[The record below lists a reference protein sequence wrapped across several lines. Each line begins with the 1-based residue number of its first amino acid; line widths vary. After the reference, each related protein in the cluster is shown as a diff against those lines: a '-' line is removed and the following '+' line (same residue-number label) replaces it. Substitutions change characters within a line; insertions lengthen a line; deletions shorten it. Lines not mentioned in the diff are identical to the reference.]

1 MKVKKFLAGLSA
13 FTMMFSATIGY
24 FPELHKGTH
33 SLTAA
38 AEEDV
43 PQILVDEGTETESS
57 EVPEETSAPE
67 AQETTEAVSKIT
79 VNSVMPVMVK
89 DSEQTEN
96 GWQYTVY
103 DNTVTITGYSGN
115 ATKLTIPSEIEGK
128 PVTEIDSYAFADN
141 TTITSVNLGSIQ
153 KIGYSVFEGC
163 TSLKSLTIPKTLTE
177 AKYDGY
183 YGNAP
188 LTGSSI
194 TSVTFEEGIE
204 NIPAYICYGV
214 SSLTS
219 VTLPEKSDTIDGY
232 SIGDSAF
239 SRTSLS
245 AVELPSSLTRI
256 GKYAFSECSLLKK
269 ISIPDNVTEI
279 GTGVFNACTS
289 LTNVSIGNSVE
300 TIANDSF
307 RGCTQLTEVTFGTN
321 VVNIDSYAFEGC
333 KRLPKVDLSESV
345 KSIGDCVFMN
355 CTSLESVTL
364 GSIHSI
370 GYNVFENCTS
380 LKSLTIPKTL
390 TEAKYDSYYGNAP
403 LTGSSITSVTFEEGI
418 ENIPAYICY
427 RASSLTSVTLPE
439 KSDTIDGYSIG
450 DGAFSKTSLSAVE
463 LPSSLTR
470 IGQHAFSECS
480 LLKKIS
486 IQDKVTEIGVGA
498 FNACTSL
505 TNISIGNSVETIAND
520 SFRGCTQLTEVTFG
534 TNVVSIGGYAFE
546 GCKRLPKVAL
556 SKSIESIGDC
566 VFMNCTSLESVTL
579 GSIHS
584 IGYNVFENCTSLK
597 SLTIPKTLTEAKYD
611 SYYGNAPLTGSSITS
626 VTFEEGIENI
636 PAYICYRA
644 SSLTS
649 VTLPEKSDTI
659 DGYSIGDGAFSKTS
673 LSAVEL
679 PSSLTRIGQH
689 AFSECKLKKIII
701 PDKVTEIGTGAFNAC
716 TSLANVNIGNSVET
730 IANDSFRGCTQ
741 LTEVTFGTN
750 VVSIG
755 GYAFEGCK
763 RLPKVALSKSI
774 ESIGD
779 CVFMNCT
786 SLESVTLGSIHSI
799 GYNVFE
805 NCTSLKSLTIPKTLT
820 EAKYDSYYGNA
831 PLTGSSID
839 SLTFAS
845 GMKVVPAYIASWCTS
860 LKKVNLSDT
869 VTEIGDY
876 AFYGCSRLEEIHSDL
891 TAIAFHA
898 HSFESCDKFSD
909 SRFSVFDTQNTYLA
923 SNSGQ
928 LGVNDVVNYIL
939 KYKLT
944 PSMAKNAQN
953 LELHLNI
960 PEGMTLLMDTIQ
972 SSNLTL
978 DPEDFTDG
986 VISVDAT
993 TGEIR
998 FSVRLTEIGEYQVG
1012 ANLEFYDGS
1021 SYWNQPIGS
1030 QTVECPDLTIA
1041 VPESVNEFTA
1051 EVYGLAAKGEEV
1063 TIYVNDTVAGTL
1075 TASVHTGKYKGSVVL
1090 PSGNNGDSYTIYAQC
1105 GSITTD
1111 AVYTTYSSE
1120 EPVVKNAVM
1129 KYNQHS
1135 SAAETLDVTD
1145 VLTQGTSPVIS
1156 YNPSYPMSFEITA
1169 TNNEK
1174 IGRMFI
1180 TSTKGS
1186 EMKYMEA
1193 FYDEKTGLWVASG
1206 YFDDNNHQYVPG
1218 SLNISIIEKETIV
1231 LDENTDT
1238 EQYDKL
1244 ESLPQEYLDNSSID
1258 VLQQTDDAVV
1268 AQINLS
1274 DGENTDDCKVYFA
1287 DHEDGVY
1294 IDGNY
1299 QTAEKIAENPEKY
1312 GFEQSIVKYVED
1324 GQVYSYYT
1332 KTINHKDVEATM
1344 LMNFGNA
1351 LEFAND
1357 FWTGKTILRIC
1368 ESDPDNI
1375 AVDLLNDYSTA
1386 TFGEIAEEIFGEEFG
1401 KGYGFIGNVLSLGS
1415 DFAKYAE
1422 ELQMADENVFFEG
1435 AATALFYAKLANT
1448 IAFDSPFVNLLPFPI
1463 SAILSIGLSH
1473 TIDFVEKYLIE
1484 LMEDDMEFSLS
1495 GFIRFIIDPSGIV
1508 YEAVIGNPV
1517 EGVTV
1522 TAYYLD
1528 PETGETIKWDA
1539 EDYDQMNPLLTNA
1552 EGKYVWD
1559 VPEGQWKVVCEKEG
1573 YTTVETEWMDIPPVR
1588 TDVNIMMISQEAP
1601 KLETVEKNGNEIT
1614 VKFSKFVDI
1623 STVNEKT
1630 LTVDG
1635 YEGSYTITP
1644 VVLNEND
1651 SYADTFLVTG
1661 DFSDSI
1667 TNVSVSDDIISYA
1680 DVAAEKGNMKI
1691 TVVSTIGDV
1700 NKDNKINNKDIVLLQ
1715 RYIAGGWD
1723 VELNEASADVNKDGT
1738 INNKDVV
1745 LLQRYI
1751 AGGWNVEIA

>member
-43 PQILVDEGTETESS
+43 PQLPVDESTETENS

-67 AQETTEAVSKIT
+67 AQETTETVSKIT

-141 TTITSVNLGSIQ
+141 TTIISVNLGSIQ
-153 KIGYSVFEGC
+153 KMGYRIFDGCTSLKSITIPKTLTETDSYSNDGPLTGSSITSVIFEEGIENIPAYICANASYLTDVVLPEKADIIDGYSIGDSAFYGTALTTVTLPESLTDINSSAFAECTQLKEIAIPDNVRTIGSGAFQNCAQLTTATFGKNVKELGDSAFYGCKRLTKITLPDSLKELGSYAFEECVSLESVSLGSIQSMGYYVFEGC
-163 TSLKSLTIPKTLTE
+163 ISLKSLTIPKTLTE
-177 AKYDGY
+177 VSSSG
-183 YGNAP
+183 P
-188 LTGSSI
+188 LAGSNI

-204 NIPAYICYGV
+204 NIPAYICANASYLIDV
-214 SSLTS
+214 
-219 VTLPEKSDTIDGY
+219 VLPEKADIIDGY

-239 SRTSLS
+239 YGTALTT
-245 AVELPSSLTRI
+245 VTLPESLTDI
-256 GKYAFSECSLLKK
+256 NSSAFAECTQLKE
-269 ISIPDNVTEI
+269 IAIPDNVRTI
-279 GTGVFNACTS
+279 GSGAFQNCA
-289 LTNVSIGNSVE
+289 
-300 TIANDSF
+300 
-307 RGCTQLTEVTFGTN
+307 QLTTATFGKN
-321 VVNIDSYAFEGC
+321 VKELGDSAFYGCKRLTKITLPDSLKELGSYAFE
-333 KRLPKVDLSESV
+333 E
-345 KSIGDCVFMN
+345 CV
-355 CTSLESVTL
+355 SLESVSL
-364 GSIHSI
+364 GSIQSM
-370 GYNVFENCTS
+370 GYYVFEGCIS

-390 TEAKYDSYYGNAP
+390 TEVSSNGP
-403 LTGSSITSVTFEEGI
+403 L
-418 ENIPAYICY
+418 A
-427 RASSLTSVTLPE
+427 
-439 KSDTIDGYSIG
+439 
-450 DGAFSKTSLSAVE
+450 
-463 LPSSLTR
+463 
-470 IGQHAFSECS
+470 
-480 LLKKIS
+480 
-486 IQDKVTEIGVGA
+486 
-498 FNACTSL
+498 
-505 TNISIGNSVETIAND
+505 
-520 SFRGCTQLTEVTFG
+520 
-534 TNVVSIGGYAFE
+534 
-546 GCKRLPKVAL
+546 
-556 SKSIESIGDC
+556 ES
-566 VFMNCTSLESVTL
+566 N
-579 GSIHS
+579 
-584 IGYNVFENCTSLK
+584 
-597 SLTIPKTLTEAKYD
+597 
-611 SYYGNAPLTGSSITS
+611 
-626 VTFEEGIENI
+626 
-636 PAYICYRA
+636 
-644 SSLTS
+644 
-649 VTLPEKSDTI
+649 
-659 DGYSIGDGAFSKTS
+659 
-673 LSAVEL
+673 
-679 PSSLTRIGQH
+679 
-689 AFSECKLKKIII
+689 
-701 PDKVTEIGTGAFNAC
+701 
-716 TSLANVNIGNSVET
+716 
-730 IANDSFRGCTQ
+730 
-741 LTEVTFGTN
+741 
-750 VVSIG
+750 
-755 GYAFEGCK
+755 
-763 RLPKVALSKSI
+763 
-774 ESIGD
+774 
-779 CVFMNCT
+779 
-786 SLESVTLGSIHSI
+786 
-799 GYNVFE
+799 
-805 NCTSLKSLTIPKTLT
+805 
-820 EAKYDSYYGNA
+820 
-831 PLTGSSID
+831 ID

-845 GMKVVPAYIASWCTS
+845 GMKKIPDYLARNCTF
-860 LKKVNLSDT
+860 LREVNLPDT

-876 AFYGCSRLEEIHSDL
+876 AFYGCSRLEEIHSEL

-898 HSFESCDKFSD
+898 HSFEGCDKFSD
-909 SRFSVFDTQNTYLA
+909 SRFSVFDIQNTYLA

-928 LGVNDVVNYIL
+928 LGVNDVVNYTL

-953 LELHLNI
+953 LELYLNI
-960 PEGMTLLMDTIQ
+960 PDGMTLLMDTIQ

-978 DPEDFTDG
+978 DPEDFMDG
-986 VISVDAT
+986 VISVGAT

-1012 ANLEFYDGS
+1012 ADLEFYDGS

-1075 TASVHTGKYKGSVVL
+1075 TASAHTGKYKGSVVL

-1244 ESLPQEYLDNSSID
+1244 ESLPQEYVDNSSVDI
-1258 VLQQTDDAVV
+1258 LQQTEDSVI
-1268 AQINLS
+1268 AQVNLS
-1274 DGENTDDCKVYFA
+1274 DGENTDEFKMYSA

-1294 IDGNY
+1294 INGTY
-1299 QTAEKIAENPEKY
+1299 RTAEEIAKNPKKY
-1312 GFEQSIVKYVED
+1312 GFEKSPVKYVEN
-1324 GQVYSYYT
+1324 GKVYSYYT
-1332 KTINHKDVEATM
+1332 KNVNQKDAKATM
-1344 LMNFGNA
+1344 LMNLGKD
-1351 LEFAND
+1351 LEAAND
-1357 FWTGKTILRIC
+1357 FWSGKTILKIC
-1368 ESDPDNI
+1368 ENNSDSDDK
-1375 AVDLLNDYSTA
+1375 AFDLMNDFITE
-1386 TFGEIAEEIFGEEFG
+1386 TLLDDHVLGDVFGE
-1401 KGYGFIGNVLSLGS
+1401 GYGLIGDALSLGS
-1415 DFAKYAE
+1415 DFSKYAA
-1422 ELQMADENVFFEG
+1422 ELQMADGRGEFESG
-1435 AATALFYAKLANT
+1435 ASLLFGLKMLNT
-1448 IAFDSPFVNLLPFPI
+1448 FAVGAVVPFPASVI
-1463 SAILSIGLSH
+1463 VSVGLSH
-1473 TIDFVEKYLIE
+1473 FIDSVEEYMIDC
-1484 LMEDDMEFSLS
+1484 MENNMEFSLS
-1495 GFIRFIIDPSGIV
+1495 GYIRFIIDPSGIV

-1630 LTVDG
+1630 LTVNG

-1651 SYADTFLVTG
+1651 SYADTFLITG
-1661 DFSDSI
+1661 DFPDSV
-1667 TNVSVSDDIISYA
+1667 TNVSVSDGIISYA
-1680 DVAAEKGNMKI
+1680 DVAAEKGNMEI
-1691 TVVSTIGDV
+1691 TIVSVIGDV
-1700 NKDNKINNKDIVLLQ
+1700 NQDGKINNKDIVLLQ

-1723 VELNEASADVNKDGT
+1723 VELNEASADINKDGT

-1745 LLQRYI
+1745 LLQRYT

>member
-204 NIPAYICYGV
+204 NIPAYICY
-214 SSLTS
+214 
-219 VTLPEKSDTIDGY
+219 
-232 SIGDSAF
+232 
-239 SRTSLS
+239 
-245 AVELPSSLTRI
+245 
-256 GKYAFSECSLLKK
+256 
-269 ISIPDNVTEI
+269 
-279 GTGVFNACTS
+279 
-289 LTNVSIGNSVE
+289 
-300 TIANDSF
+300 
-307 RGCTQLTEVTFGTN
+307 
-321 VVNIDSYAFEGC
+321 
-333 KRLPKVDLSESV
+333 
-345 KSIGDCVFMN
+345 
-355 CTSLESVTL
+355 
-364 GSIHSI
+364 
-370 GYNVFENCTS
+370 
-380 LKSLTIPKTL
+380 
-390 TEAKYDSYYGNAP
+390 
-403 LTGSSITSVTFEEGI
+403 
-418 ENIPAYICY
+418 

-470 IGQHAFSECS
+470 IGKYAFSECS

-486 IQDKVTEIGVGA
+486 IQDKVTEIEVGA

-505 TNISIGNSVETIAND
+505 TNVSIGNSVETIAND

-679 PSSLTRIGQH
+679 PSSLTRIGKY
-689 AFSECKLKKIII
+689 AFSECSLLKKISIQ
-701 PDKVTEIGTGAFNAC
+701 DKVTEIEVGAFNAC
-716 TSLANVNIGNSVET
+716 TSLTNVSIGNSVET

-1135 SAAETLDVTD
+1135 PIAEELDITD